1 MAEAVGGALAS
12 TLFRRRQRSVA
23 SEAPSTAQTRGPL
36 PPLSRGRMHA
46 PPFPRAHVPA
56 SGVEQQCQER
66 RSSYPVARIERSEI
80 RVRSRSFNI
89 HPGFHFVQ
97 PELRNSLQLASGNK
111 KKGSGTP
118 ADAVF
123 HARTQRRAGRATET
137 AACAALPLRARSP
150 AGVPPTA
157 LAAAT
162 ERHRSAPVHALP
174 GTELRR
180 NGCYPFPAVPVQ
192 RAL

>member
-1 MAEAVGGALAS
+1 MAEAVGGARAS
-12 TLFRRRQRSVA
+12 TLFRRRHRSVA
-23 SEAPSTAQTRGPL
+23 SEAPSTAQTRGPP

-46 PPFPRAHVPA
+46 PPFPRAHPPA

-66 RSSYPVARIERSEI
+66 RGSYPVARIERSEI
-80 RVRSRSFNI
+80 RVRSRSFTV

-97 PELRNSLQLASGNK
+97 PELRNSLRLASGNK

-123 HARTQRRAGRATET
+123 HARTQRRAGR
-137 AACAALPLRARSP
+137 ACAALPLRARSP

-174 GTELRR
+174 GTGLLR
-180 NGCYPFPAVPVQ
+180 NGCYPSPAVPVQ